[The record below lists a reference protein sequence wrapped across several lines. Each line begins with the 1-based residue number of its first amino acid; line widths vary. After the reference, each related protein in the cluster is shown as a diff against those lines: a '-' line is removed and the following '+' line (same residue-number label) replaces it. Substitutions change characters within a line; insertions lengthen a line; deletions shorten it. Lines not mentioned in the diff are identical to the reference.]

1 MKFLLPIFILSIV
14 SVFAFAQ
21 GPVSTPPPSPGSPA
35 AKTSS
40 APSQPAPVAK
50 PAKSAKT
57 TEQRIVELEQRLH
70 DFEEW
75 YNEFYLQ
82 SKNRVSP
89 FLGEKISLGGFFE
102 TAISHVGG
110 PDMETQ
116 TSANSNI
123 LGINL
128 AAEFDENTRFV
139 TQLLHAVGYSLSN
152 PHNNPGVTP
161 SKRAFGAPV
170 IATLIAQAYVEI
182 RRSELLIVQTGIGYA
197 PYGAAYSQR
206 ELILFRRRGGP
217 QLLSTS
223 DSSSIGIAF
232 PLWMGVNISG
242 ASVMEKGRVG
252 YNLYTFSPS
261 MNSKTIGAG
270 ARGFWSDSQN
280 LTLGLS
286 VQTADQG
293 ARGYWNSYAA
303 DVKYEYE
310 KGGVVAEY
318 AKSKTNGE
326 KELESYYVE
335 PYWNLKEGEW
345 VLYVAADYINN
356 PNRLSGVTPDP
367 YEIWRYGAGANW
379 LPIPN
384 VRVRAGILKND
395 YMNSTDTIAG
405 QERDYYAIDLS
416 AGVAF

>member
-1 MKFLLPIFILSIV
+1 MKTVLPIFILSIAPAL
-14 SVFAFAQ
+14 VFAQ
-21 GPVSTPPPSPGSPA
+21 SSVSASQASPG
-35 AKTSS
+35 TSS
-40 APSQPAPVAK
+40 VASPSSAQATNAK
-50 PAKSAKT
+50 ASKSPKS
-57 TEQRIVELEQRLH
+57 TEQRIVELERRIH

-75 YNEFYLQ
+75 YSEFYLG

-102 TAISHVGG
+102 TAITHLGG

-116 TSANSNI
+116 TSANSNS

-128 AAEFDENTRFV
+128 SAEFNEKTRFV
-139 TQLLHAVGYSLSN
+139 TQLFHSAAYTF
-152 PHNNPGVTP
+152 NNPNNNPALVP
-161 SKRAFGAPV
+161 SKRSYGAPNILTV
-170 IATLIAQAYVEI
+170 AAQAFIEI
-182 RRSELLIVQTGIGYA
+182 RSSDLFVVQSGLGYA
-197 PYGAAYSQR
+197 PYGIAYSQR

-217 QLLSTS
+217 QLLSAS
-223 DSSSIGIAF
+223 DATSIGIAF
-232 PLWMGVNISG
+232 PLWIGVHVSG
-242 ASVMEKGRVG
+242 MSSMEKGRAG
-252 YNLYTFSPS
+252 YHLYTFSPP

-286 VQTADQG
+286 MQTADQG

-303 DVKYEYE
+303 DVKYESDR
-310 KGGVVAEY
+310 GGVVAEY
-318 AKSKTNGE
+318 AKSKSNGE
-326 KELESYYVE
+326 QELESYYVE
-335 PYWNLKEGEW
+335 PYWKLKEGEW
-345 VLYVAADYINN
+345 VMYVTADYVHN
-356 PNRLSGVTPDP
+356 PNRLSGAIADP

-384 VRVRAGILKND
+384 VRLRAGILKND